1 VIDPFTQANNFDT
14 HAFERANL
22 YAATLLSYQVQDLPG
37 KFFPQYSWSNRAQID
52 RRDPFGILSPASV
65 PNAVGALLGASPTAG
80 LPVNYRT
87 GSWFSIAN
95 LSQYLFVKN
104 DPATIDEKLK
114 NGQPLRGFGVFSR
127 VGYGPPETSTLTWD
141 ASVALFARG
150 LMDSRPDDSFG
161 VGFFYNGVS
170 NDVKNSISRLTQG
183 TSSAAD
189 EQGVELF
196 YDFAITPAVRLV
208 PSYQYIWNP
217 LIAKV
222 TQNQNHANVVLARLS
237 IAY

>member
-1 VIDPFTQANNFDT
+1 
-14 HAFERANL
+14 
-22 YAATLLSYQVQDLPG
+22 
-37 KFFPQYSWSNRAQID
+37 
-52 RRDPFGILSPASV
+52 
-65 PNAVGALLGASPTAG
+65 
-80 LPVNYRT
+80 
-87 GSWFSIAN
+87 
-95 LSQYLFVKN
+95 
-104 DPATIDEKLK
+104 
-114 NGQPLRGFGVFSR
+114 
-127 VGYGPPETSTLTWD
+127 
-141 ASVALFARG
+141 
-150 LMDSRPDDSFG
+150 
-161 VGFFYNGVS
+161 
-170 NDVKNSISRLTQG
+170 VKNSISRLTQG